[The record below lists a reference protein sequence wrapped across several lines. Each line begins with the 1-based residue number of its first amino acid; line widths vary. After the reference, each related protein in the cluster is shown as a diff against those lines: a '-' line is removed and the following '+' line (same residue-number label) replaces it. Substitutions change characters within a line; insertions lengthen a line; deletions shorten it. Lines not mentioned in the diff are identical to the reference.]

1 MSDPE
6 DDGPFAAAED
16 AFKRTTALPRNKP
29 RKEDFVCPLGSDNYD
44 WFVYDNLC
52 NAGIAVELI
61 ELDDTEGGCRYVAA
75 QIVDELDLN
84 SAMQKATSPEN
95 IFLCNAEEMLG
106 LQVKLNAAHKW
117 KLTIVN
123 ENMPQHPI
131 ASRPVRGRASS
142 AVKSTTFENRRF
154 YEIAVEVPDTDQIR
168 CTTATAQNV
177 TINVAFQQEKRAG
190 STESRWNADNSLP
203 YIAQRRIDVAFANK
217 LTYEVQVCARSE
229 RRN

>member
-1 MSDPE
+1 M
-6 DDGPFAAAED
+6 
-16 AFKRTTALPRNKP
+16 
-29 RKEDFVCPLGSDNYD
+29 GSDDYD
-44 WFVYDNLC
+44 WFVYDILC
-52 NAGIAVELI
+52 NAGITVELI
-61 ELDDTEGGCRYVAA
+61 EQDDTEGGCRYVAA
-75 QIVDELDLN
+75 QIVDELDMHT
-84 SAMQKATSPEN
+84 AMQKVTSQEN

-106 LQVKLNAAHKW
+106 LQVKLNAMHKW

-123 ENMPQHPI
+123 ENMPQHHI
-131 ASRPVRGRASS
+131 AQKQARGRANS

-168 CTTATAQNV
+168 CTTAIAQNV

>member
-1 MSDPE
+1 M
-6 DDGPFAAAED
+6 
-16 AFKRTTALPRNKP
+16 
-29 RKEDFVCPLGSDNYD
+29 GSDNYD
-44 WFVYDNLC
+44 WFVYDILC
-52 NAGIAVELI
+52 NAGITVELI
-61 ELDDTEGGCRYVAA
+61 EQDDTEGGCRYVAV
-75 QIVDELDLN
+75 QIVDELDMHT
-84 SAMQKATSPEN
+84 AMQKVTSQEN

-106 LQVKLNAAHKW
+106 LQVKLNAMHKW

-123 ENMPQHPI
+123 ENMPQHHI
-131 ASRPVRGRASS
+131 AQKQARGRANS

-168 CTTATAQNV
+168 CTTAIAQNV

-203 YIAQRRIDVAFANK
+203 YIAQRRIDVSFANK

>member
-1 MSDPE
+1 MSDTE
-6 DDGPFAAAED
+6 EEGPFAAAED
-16 AFKRTTALPRNKP
+16 AFKRTTSLPRNKP
-29 RKEDFVCPLGSDNYD
+29 RKADFACPLGNDNYD
-44 WFVYDNLC
+44 WFVYDLLC

-61 ELDDTEGGCRYVAA
+61 ELDETEGGCRYGAV
-75 QIVDELDLN
+75 QIVDEVDLHT
-84 SAMQKATSPEN
+84 AMQKWTSQEN

-106 LQVKLNAAHKW
+106 LQVKLNAMHKW

-123 ENMPQHPI
+123 ENMPQHHI
-131 ASRPVRGRASS
+131 AQKQARGRANS

-168 CTTATAQNV
+168 CTTAIAQNV

-190 STESRWNADNSLP
+190 STESRWNADNNLP
-203 YIAQRRIDVAFANK
+203 YIAQRRIDVSFANK

>member
-29 RKEDFVCPLGSDNYD
+29 RKEDFVCPLGSDNFD

-61 ELDDTEGGCRYVAA
+61 ELDDTEGGSRYVAA

-131 ASRPVRGRASS
+131 ASARHVRGR